1 MPELPEVE
9 TTMSALQPFVEKKI
23 VSVDINNRNLRWKI
37 EKDFEKNISNKKII
51 SITRRAKYIIFNL
64 SDGFIILHLGMSGNI
79 RIQDLKSNT
88 YKKHDHIIFY
98 LKDKKIIYN
107 DIRRFGSI
115 HFTNNAKDHFL
126 IKNLG
131 PEPLSKDF
139 NKKYL
144 FNISRNSKTNIK
156 NFIMNQKV
164 VVGVGN
170 IYASEALFEARINP
184 NMITNSIN
192 EEDCKRLVK
201 SIKNILKIA
210 INMGGTTLKDFYS
223 VDGSEGYFKIK
234 LKVYGRENE
243 KCKSCRGVIKKIVLN
258 QRSTFYCL
266 DCQK

>member
-23 VSVDINNRNLRWKI
+23 VSVDIKNRNLRWKI
-37 EKDFEKNISNKKII
+37 EKDFENNISNKKII
-51 SITRRAKYIIFNL
+51 SITRRAKYIIFNML
-64 SDGFIILHLGMSGNI
+64 DGFIILHLGMSGNI
-79 RIQDLKSNT
+79 RIQDLKSNI

-115 HFTNNAKDHFL
+115 HFTHDLKDHFL
-126 IKNLG
+126 IKSLG

-144 FNISRNSKTNIK
+144 FDISRKSKTNIK

-170 IYASEALFEARINP
+170 IYASEALFHAGISP
-184 NMITNSIN
+184 NRTTNSIS
-192 EEDCKRLVK
+192 EDDCKRLVK
-201 SIKNILKIA
+201 SIKNILKVA
-210 INMGGTTLKDFYS
+210 IKMGGTTLKDFYS

-234 LKVYGRENE
+234 LKVYGRENKE
-243 KCKSCRGVIKKIVLN
+243 CRSCKGIISKIVLN
-258 QRSTFYCL
+258 QRSTFYC
-266 DCQK
+266 DNCQK

>member
-51 SITRRAKYIIFNL
+51 SIARRAKYIIFNL

-88 YKKHDHIIFY
+88 YKKHDHIILY

-115 HFTNNAKDHFL
+115 HFTDNAKDHFL

-131 PEPLSKDF
+131 PEPLLSDF

-144 FNISRNSKTNIK
+144 FNISRKSKTNIK

-184 NMITNSIN
+184 NMITNSIS

-234 LKVYGRENE
+234 LKVYGRENK
-243 KCKSCRGVIKKIVLN
+243 KCKSCKGVIKKIVLN

>member
-1 MPELPEVE
+1 
-9 TTMSALQPFVEKKI
+9 
-23 VSVDINNRNLRWKI
+23 
-37 EKDFEKNISNKKII
+37 
-51 SITRRAKYIIFNL
+51 
-64 SDGFIILHLGMSGNI
+64 
-79 RIQDLKSNT
+79 
-88 YKKHDHIIFY
+88 
-98 LKDKKIIYN
+98 DKKIIYN

-115 HFTNNAKDHFL
+115 HFTNNVKDHFL
-126 IKNLG
+126 IQNLG

-144 FNISRNSKTNIK
+144 FNISRKSKTNIK

-234 LKVYGRENE
+234 LKVYGRENK
-243 KCKSCRGVIKKIVLN
+243 KCKSCKGVIKKIVLN